1 MKVSYRMYDQGEDV
15 LLAACDEDL
24 LGKTLEEGDL
34 SLEVKREFYD
44 QDTIRIDQEHGEKAL
59 KRKFERCTIANLVG
73 ENVIDAAVE
82 AGIGNED
89 DLLMIEG
96 VPHLQI
102 VRM

>member
-15 LLAACDEDL
+15 LLAACDKDL
-24 LGKTLEEGDL
+24 VGKTLEEGDL

-44 QDTIRIDQEHGEKAL
+44 QDTIRIDKEDGEKTL
-59 KRKFERCTIANLVG
+59 QRKFERCTIANLVG
-73 ENVIDAAVE
+73 ENVINAAVE

-89 DLLMIEG
+89 DLLIIEG